1 MGSSIGVENI
11 RVRRGDFVLND
22 VSLDIHDNEMFA
34 ILGQTG
40 SGKTVFL
47 ESIAGAYEL
56 DAGRILIDGVD
67 ASTIPVQKRKM
78 GIMYQNYE
86 LFPHLTIL
94 ENVAYGLRRHGM
106 KKAAAHEKA
115 LELIER
121 FGIGSIA
128 NRYPGVISGGESQR
142 AALARALVLRPKI
155 LLLDEPFSALD
166 PATKERMYETV
177 REVHRDFD
185 CTIVFVTHDFN
196 EARTLADRIGIILG
210 GCLREVVAADEL
222 FERSYDSDIEAFLG
236 RRA

>member
-210 GCLREVVAADEL
+210 GRLREVVAADEL

>member
-106 KKAAAHEKA
+106 SKAPAHEKA

>member
-106 KKAAAHEKA
+106 KKAAAHEKG

-210 GCLREVVAADEL
+210 GRLREVVAADEL

>member
-1 MGSSIGVENI
+1 MGSSISVQGI
-11 RVRRGDFVLND
+11 RVRRGDFVLDD
-22 VSLDIHDNEMFA
+22 VSLDIRANEMFA

-56 DAGRILIDGVD
+56 DAGSILIDGVD

-106 KKAAAHEKA
+106 KKTPAHEQA

-121 FGIGSIA
+121 FGIGSNA
-128 NRYPGVISGGESQR
+128 NRNPGVISGGESQR

-210 GCLREVVAADEL
+210 GRLREVVAADEL
-222 FERSYDSDIEAFLG
+222 FERSYERDIEAFLG
-236 RRA
+236 R

>member
-210 GCLREVVAADEL
+210 GRLREVVAADEL
-222 FERSYDSDIEAFLG
+222 FEHSYDSDIEAFLG

>member
-11 RVRRGDFVLND
+11 RARRGDFVLND

-210 GCLREVVAADEL
+210 GRLREVVAADEL

>member
-1 MGSSIGVENI
+1 MGSSISVQGI
-11 RVRRGDFVLND
+11 RVRRGDFVLDD
-22 VSLDIHDNEMFA
+22 VSLDIADDEIFA
-34 ILGQTG
+34 VLGQTG

-47 ESIAGAYEL
+47 ESLAGAYQL
-56 DAGRILIDGVD
+56 DEGQILIDGVD

-106 KKAAAHEKA
+106 KKAAAHEA
-115 LELIER
+115 ARELIVR
-121 FGIGSIA
+121 FGIESIE

-196 EARTLADRIGIILG
+196 EACVLADRIGIILG
-210 GCLREVVAADEL
+210 GRLREVVAAAEL
-222 FERSYDSDIEAFLG
+222 FDGSYDEDVEAFLG
-236 RRA
+236 R

>member
-106 KKAAAHEKA
+106 KKTAAHEKA

-196 EARTLADRIGIILG
+196 EARTLADRIGIVLG
-210 GCLREVVAADEL
+210 GRLREVVAAAEL